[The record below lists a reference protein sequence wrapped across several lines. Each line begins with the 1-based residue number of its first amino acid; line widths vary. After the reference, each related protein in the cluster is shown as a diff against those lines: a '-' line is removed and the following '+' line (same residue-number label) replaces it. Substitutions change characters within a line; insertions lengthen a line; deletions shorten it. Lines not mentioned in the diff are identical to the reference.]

1 MCGCEPKS
9 KVSYSLWS
17 EKISMMKRTCLKP
30 LTSVRCQINAVV
42 NFGYIA
48 GSDALIKRKSVICM
62 TIGRKALDKLLGGAV
77 LDNVR
82 TTFILRSWV

>member
-30 LTSVRCQINAVV
+30 LTS